1 VERWHQPNRENIM
14 AESPRGHD
22 ERNQNAGLE
31 HKEGEL
37 QDPDRRP
44 PHHEETVAS
53 PRRRGE
59 APIDS
64 PHRQENP
71 PQTIGPRERNNDAV

>member
-1 VERWHQPNRENIM
+1 MVDKPSKR
-14 AESPRGHD
+14 D

-31 HKEGEL
+31 HREEQL

-44 PHHEETVAS
+44 PHHEETIAS

-59 APIDS
+59 APVDS
-64 PHRQENP
+64 PDQQENP